1 MSVYYDAVI
10 TGSGPNGLAAAVFLQ
25 QKGLKTAIY
34 EQSDSPGGGAK
45 TLEITLPGFKHDIA
59 SAIHPLCFDSPFLK
73 TLPLQDYG
81 LAWVHPDIPYAHPF
95 TDGSA
100 YACYRSIEETAAQL
114 GSDEKKYINLF
125 NRLVNDWP
133 HITKNIL
140 GPLSF
145 PKHPVKM
152 ARFGLKALMP
162 AKYFVR
168 SNFSEEK
175 SRLLFYGAAAH
186 STLPLNSL
194 ATASFGLVLN
204 ILGHKAGWPFPE
216 GGAGKI
222 TEALAGY
229 YRHLGGEI
237 ILNHRVKDIGELPKA
252 SVYLFDITPRQL
264 LEIQGTRFSHS
275 YRQRLSRFKYGA
287 GVFKIDWALSDP
299 IPFRS
304 AVCRRAGTVHLGFS
318 AEEIEHSEAAIHRGG
333 TVDSPYVLLAQ
344 HSVFDK
350 TRVPSGKHTGWA
362 YCHVPHGS
370 TTDMT
375 AAIENQ
381 VEKAAPGFKDC
392 ILHRTTHNTSR
403 LEAVNP
409 NLVGG
414 DINGGKQDITQL
426 FTRPVARISPYST
439 PDPRVYIC
447 SSSTPPGGG
456 VHGMCGYNAALR
468 VWKDHFEGK

>member
-204 ILGHKAGWPFPE
+204 ILGHQAGLPFP
-216 GGAGKI
+216 
-222 TEALAGY
+222 
-229 YRHLGGEI
+229 
-237 ILNHRVKDIGELPKA
+237 
-252 SVYLFDITPRQL
+252 
-264 LEIQGTRFSHS
+264 
-275 YRQRLSRFKYGA
+275 
-287 GVFKIDWALSDP
+287 
-299 IPFRS
+299 
-304 AVCRRAGTVHLGFS
+304 
-318 AEEIEHSEAAIHRGG
+318 
-333 TVDSPYVLLAQ
+333 
-344 HSVFDK
+344 
-350 TRVPSGKHTGWA
+350 
-362 YCHVPHGS
+362 
-370 TTDMT
+370 
-375 AAIENQ
+375 
-381 VEKAAPGFKDC
+381 
-392 ILHRTTHNTSR
+392 
-403 LEAVNP
+403 
-409 NLVGG
+409 
-414 DINGGKQDITQL
+414 
-426 FTRPVARISPYST
+426 
-439 PDPRVYIC
+439 
-447 SSSTPPGGG
+447 
-456 VHGMCGYNAALR
+456 
-468 VWKDHFEGK
+468 